1 MATPSQ
7 LIAIYGETLVG
18 VSAADQEA
26 PRVFARVKRQNQRL
40 VNRTL
45 TRAGFPTAGV
55 PLETGAEGGPVSAIG
70 GGSATAIG
78 VTASATCGGSGSA
91 IGTADDQSD
100 SSEGFSHTFQEGIHT
115 SWNRH
120 DARFYREGDG
130 RDSSPRIWNSP
141 AAPLRDER
149 DMSPGRGI
157 PPTPET
163 LQKHADIQALEEF
176 KEFPATQMEPASG
189 RRSRS
194 RSPSQAQISS
204 GDSQISR
211 MPGDPSPSEGS
222 PSSLPRR
229 LASAAPREKSSQP
242 LAAATEK
249 KEEEPSDH
257 DTMPQ
262 TKKEE
267 DDDNTQPQQTK
278 KEAVQVDATRPD
290 ALEQAQ
296 IAAVIAASLIE
307 VGSIDLV
314 PDAPQ
319 REAAPEQPFAS
330 AQFVP
335 PADVA
340 DVTVEYGWYR
350 QPPLAPMVESDP
362 RPAFGGHTRG
372 QKPCVAVRDPI
383 HHKTPSDWLFD
394 QLRRGS
400 RDQDIR
406 NYIAAFGATQEEA
419 RFQSAVLELLE
430 KVLVKRCTPRGPPQK
445 KLLLDIREKLRGFD
459 PGRARLQGG
468 TMPEL
473 ISGVDALP
481 GVGVRFDADWTNVS
495 AIMGMLEK
503 CEVAEPCDHT
513 GNWKLV
519 HSIIADFQRNLD
531 PTIH

>member
-1 MATPSQ
+1 M
-7 LIAIYGETLVG
+7 
-18 VSAADQEA
+18 
-26 PRVFARVKRQNQRL
+26 
-40 VNRTL
+40 
-45 TRAGFPTAGV
+45 V
-55 PLETGAEGGPVSAIG
+55 P
-70 GGSATAIG
+70 
-78 VTASATCGGSGSA
+78 
-91 IGTADDQSD
+91 
-100 SSEGFSHTFQEGIHT
+100 
-115 SWNRH
+115 
-120 DARFYREGDG
+120 
-130 RDSSPRIWNSP
+130 
-141 AAPLRDER
+141 
-149 DMSPGRGI
+149 
-157 PPTPET
+157 PP
-163 LQKHADIQALEEF
+163 
-176 KEFPATQMEPASG
+176 
-189 RRSRS
+189 
-194 RSPSQAQISS
+194 
-204 GDSQISR
+204 
-211 MPGDPSPSEGS
+211 
-222 PSSLPRR
+222 LPRDV
-229 LASAAPREKSSQP
+229 APPLQP
-242 LAAATEK
+242 LAHVPPAAAACDAEHAGATVTSEK
-249 KEEEPSDH
+249 ATILAHIDDLLEIASELGYPTWHTTGTGGYREPWPEPGRVELDFETDALGECARLDMLRGVHPRKKGDKGFPSDDKGNEEWAEWLAH
-257 DTMPQ
+257 LCKFEHRLRTNQNPTSLKARANAVEMIVGLAYAAYMCNANLPTDHRLEWRSEASRMAWAAVWMPLVEMGVTVHREINGACSSTTRRFELVEFKPQ
-262 TKKEE
+262 EPPP
-267 DDDNTQPQQTK
+267 QPLAHVPPAA
-278 KEAVQVDATRPD
+278 AVQVDTARRD

-296 IAAVIAASLIE
+296 IGAVIAASLIE

-330 AQFVP
+330 AQLVP

-340 DVTVEYGWYR
+340 DVTVEYRWYR

-372 QKPCVAVRDPI
+372 QKPCVEVRDPI

-419 RFQSAVLELLE
+419 NFQSAVLELLE
-430 KVLVKRCTPRGPPQK
+430 KVLVKRCTPRGPPRK
-445 KLLLDIREKLRGFD
+445 KLLLDIREKVRGFD

-519 HSIIADFQRNLD
+519 HSIMADFQRNLD